1 MSTKRTIPCLVAV
14 LALTGCASRSPNTAG
29 TTVTT
34 VPAATPGPQGQQVVV
49 VEPGPGVRGEVR
61 HTVMGRVDGIDR
73 NAGEISVK
81 ATDGTNMRLKLPPL
95 AAASIREGDDVSL
108 NVVVR
113 PRP

>member
-1 MSTKRTIPCLVAV
+1 MKRTIPCLVAL
-14 LALTGCASRSPNTAG
+14 LALTACASQPRNDTAG

-34 VPAATPGPQGQQVVV
+34 VPATTPAPQGQVVV
-49 VEPGPGVRGEVR
+49 VEPGSTVRGEVR
-61 HTVMGRVDGIDR
+61 HTVTGKVDGIDR

-95 AAASIREGDDVSL
+95 AAATIREGDDVSL
-108 NVVVR
+108 NVIVR

>member
-1 MSTKRTIPCLVAV
+1 MKRTIPCLVAL
-14 LALTGCASRSPNTAG
+14 LALTACASQPRNDTAG

-34 VPAATPGPQGQQVVV
+34 VPATTPAPQGQVVV
-49 VEPGPGVRGEVR
+49 VESGSTVRGEVR
-61 HTVMGRVDGIDR
+61 HTVTGKVDGIDR

-95 AAASIREGDDVSL
+95 ATASIREGDDVSL
-108 NVVVR
+108 NVIVR